1 MNGRTGRT
9 AGALRLRG
17 DDDGFTLVEV
27 IVALLVLSIVAT
39 ASLYFFVGG
48 SRSVS
53 SQQRQQSGVAVANRA
68 MEDVYSLVARAS
80 ATGTSGLVVG
90 RTQSDVVTAW
100 NAAVT
105 EGTPG
110 LGDSYPAWDKAT
122 SPLPAAGVGDDKI
135 KLTQTVRESNIDFTV
150 RTLVGFCYRAKAT
163 PAAQC
168 SRTGGDA
175 AGVSTTGYMQLMRA
189 YVTVSWADTTGT
201 CTASTCRYDI
211 ASLVDPS
218 NDLKWNNTTRLLA
231 VDDAVSVDADD
242 VIEIDVLDNDTI
254 MAITTNPVSIVSN
267 PVLAGTSTPAGT
279 ATVDTSTGRVVYDPS
294 DDAWGEVTFTYR
306 VTIAARTAQAVVH
319 AYVNPMARPLMANA
333 YPGQSVAIPVTTM
346 WGTAASGLAVVQP
359 ATGGSVVPSGSSF
372 TYTAPASTGT
382 YTFRYTF
389 TQGAYTSTIG
399 TGTVVVAAPVPPVAG
414 NLAPFETDAA
424 ITPTDVALPLQTANG
439 NASNYRVRVVSLPG
453 SGTSLRLD
461 GSAASVNSVGN
472 VLTFRAAPQTAG
484 VYTFQY
490 QIAPPAPSTTWSA
503 TATATVYVQPQAAG
517 DPETSFSR
525 NRNNLTWRIGAN
537 DGSIAGTSL
546 SIVQY
551 PSCITIA
558 SNQGTSWSTGNVLFN
573 TKSTRTTCQ
582 FTYRLTPV
590 DNRLRTSATVTATVE
605 VTS

>member
-53 SQQRQQSGVAVANRA
+53 SQQRQQSGVAVGNRA

-90 RTQSDVVTAW
+90 RKQSDVTTAW

-135 KLTQTVRESNIDFTV
+135 KLTQTVDESGIRYTV

-168 SRTGGDA
+168 TRTGGDA

-201 CTASTCRYDI
+201 CKASTCRYDI

-231 VDDAVSVDADD
+231 VDDSVSVDADD

-319 AYVNPMARPLMANA
+319 AYVNPMARPLTGNA
-333 YPGQSVAIPVTTM
+333 YPGQAVAIPVTTM
-346 WGTAASGLAVVQP
+346 WGAAASGLAVVQP
-359 ATGGSVVPSGSSF
+359 ATGGSVVASGSSF

-399 TGTVVVAAPVPPVAG
+399 TGTVVVAAPIPPVAG
-414 NLAPFETDAA
+414 NRTFETDAV
-424 ITPTDVALPLQTANG
+424 ITPADVPLPLQTANG
-439 NASNYRVRVVSLPG
+439 NAANYRVRIMSLP
-453 SGTSLRLD
+453 SAGTLRLD
-461 GSAASVNSVGN
+461 GNNAAVNGVGSAVA
-472 VLTFRAAPQTAG
+472 FRPPAQTAG
-484 VYTFQY
+484 VYTFTY
-490 QIAPPAPSTTWSA
+490 QVAPPAPSTTWSA
-503 TATATVYVQPQAAG
+503 TATATILVQPKAAD
-517 DPETSFSR
+517 DPQTTVSKNQS
-525 NRNNLTWRIGAN
+525 NRMLQVGAN
-537 DGSIAGTSL
+537 DGSVAGTTL
-546 SIVQY
+546 EIVSS
-551 PSCITIA
+551 PGPACITIA
-558 SNQGTSWSTGNVLFN
+558 SNQGTSWASGNVQYSAPN
-573 TKSTRTTCQ
+573 KTGTCS
-582 FTYRLTPV
+582 FTYRLNPI
-590 DNRLRTSATVTATVE
+590 DNRLRQSATVTAYVK
-605 VTS
+605 VN